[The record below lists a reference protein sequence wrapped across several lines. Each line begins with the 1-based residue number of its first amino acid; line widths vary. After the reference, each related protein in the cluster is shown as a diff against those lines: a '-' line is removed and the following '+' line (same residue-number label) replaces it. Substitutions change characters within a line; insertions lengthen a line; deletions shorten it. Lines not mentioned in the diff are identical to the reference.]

1 MHTHFALLA
10 ADDSAH
16 RLLETCG
23 LPHADLDTPAVRL
36 FGLYFDDEL
45 AAMVGIEACD
55 QTCSQT
61 AKAGLLR
68 SLAVAPPHRGTGLGA
83 VMTAHAE
90 RRADEFGLDELYL
103 LTTGAAGFFRRLG
116 YRVADRTEAP
126 EAILATAQFAGL
138 CPASAVM
145 LTKRVGV

>member
-1 MHTHFALLA
+1 MHTHFSPLA
-10 ADDSAH
+10 PDDCAH
-16 RLLETCG
+16 RLLDTCG
-23 LPHADLDTPAVRL
+23 LPHADLDTRAVRL

-45 AAMVGIEACD
+45 AAMVGIEASRE
-55 QTCSQT
+55 TG
-61 AKAGLLR
+61 KAGLLR

-90 RRADEFGLDELYL
+90 HRADELGLDALYL

-116 YRVADRTEAP
+116 YRIADRMEAP
-126 EAILATAQFAGL
+126 EAIRATAQFAGM